1 MDVTL
6 IIQIAA
12 FILLFLLSFFF
23 SGSETALFS
32 LKNADLERLKHDLAP
47 SSRLIV
53 RLMHRPK
60 RLLITILTGNTIVNV
75 VLAAMAATITV
86 QLAIQMG
93 WNQAVALSVET
104 LILTIII
111 VLFSEITP
119 KVLAIRN
126 SLDFSSRVVWL
137 ISIITRFL
145 SPLANLLY
153 GLVQGLVNWLG
164 IRPEEAF
171 VSDDEIKTLVELGQ
185 DKGVIGDEEK
195 EMIHS
200 LIEFGDTVSKEVM
213 IPRPDMVVMHTDM
226 TRAEILDTIRETGYS
241 KFPLYKERIDNI
253 LGIVFIKDL
262 LPYLHSTTNRV
273 NLERLARPALFVP
286 EGQPID
292 ELLRTMQHERQKI
305 AMVVD
310 EYGGISGMVAVEDII
325 EEVLGDLQDEMD
337 ENEPE
342 EIQRLGPDAFLVESG
357 TNLDELAQQ
366 LDVNFPGEKEYDT
379 LGGFVYDVLG
389 QIPQA
394 GDYVDFD
401 GYRFE
406 VLSVENRR
414 IQQIKVIKRNSS
426 NAVND

>member
-1 MDVTL
+1 M
-6 IIQIAA
+6 
-12 FILLFLLSFFF
+12 LLMLSFFF

-32 LKNADLERLKHDLAP
+32 LKKSDLERLKHDLAP

-53 RLMHRPK
+53 RLMQRPK

-126 SLDFSSRVVWL
+126 SLDFSSRVSWL

-153 GLVQGLVNWLG
+153 SIVQGLVNWLG

-171 VSDDEIKTLVELGQ
+171 VSDEEIKTLVELGQ
-185 DKGVIGDEEK
+185 DKGVIGDEER

-200 LIEFGDTVSKEVM
+200 LIEFGDTVAKEVM
-213 IPRPDMVVMHTDM
+213 IPRPDMVVMHTEM
-226 TRAEILDTIRETGYS
+226 NRTEILNTIRETGYS

-337 ENEPE
+337 ENEPD
-342 EIQRLGPDAFLVESG
+342 EIQRLGQDAFLVESG
-357 TNLDELAQQ
+357 TNLDELAEQ
-366 LDVNFPGEKEYDT
+366 LRVNFPDDKEYDT

-394 GDYVDFD
+394 GDYIDFD

-414 IQQIKVIKRNSS
+414 IQQIKVIKRNS
-426 NAVND
+426 ADTDHD